1 MQFRPLHSELAR
13 LSSENERLK
22 HELSLVKQE
31 NLDMQMLM
39 VPNSQTGASR
49 SKLSNKV
56 EESSMHFLRFE
67 TLLRTLDIGQVDL

>member
-1 MQFRPLHSELAR
+1 MQIRPLHSELAR

-67 TLLRTLDIGQVDL
+67 TLLRTLDIGLDL